1 MAGAA
6 PAALERRRPLWRA
19 RPSSS
24 LIPSAAMSTQTT
36 TTTVRIA
43 HSPDSDDAFMFYAL
57 TQGILD
63 VEGLE
68 IRHVLQDIESLNQAA
83 FQGTYEITALSFHA
97 YARLADRY
105 QLMPSGASFGDGYGP
120 IVVSRQPLGRA
131 DLPGLKVAI
140 PGELTTAHLALRLW
154 QPEVTTRIVPFDRI
168 LDVVLSG
175 EADAGV
181 VIHEGQLTYGD
192 LGLRS
197 VVDLGEWWKGETGLP
212 LPLGG
217 NGIRRDIDGGLKQRL
232 CRLLTESINYGLDHR
247 QEALGYATR
256 YARGLEDDPVRSDRF
271 VGMYVN
277 DWTRDYGEAGRRAVQ
292 LLLDRGFEAGILP
305 ARVTA
310 DFVEA

>member
-1 MAGAA
+1 MTETRT
-6 PAALERRRPLWRA
+6 L
-19 RPSSS
+19 
-24 LIPSAAMSTQTT
+24 TT
-36 TTTVRIA
+36 IRIA

-83 FQGTYEITALSFHA
+83 FQGTYEITALSFHG
-97 YARLADRY
+97 YAHLADRY
-105 QLMPSGASFGDGYGP
+105 QIMPSGASFGDGYGP
-120 IVVSRQPLGRA
+120 IVVSRRPLGRA
-131 DLPGLKVAI
+131 DLPGLKIAI
-140 PGELTTAHLALRLW
+140 PGQLTTAHLALRLW
-154 QPEVTTRIVPFDRI
+154 QPDVTTEIIPFDRI
-168 LDVVLSG
+168 LDVVQSG

-192 LGLRS
+192 LGLRK

-217 NGIRRDIDGGLKQRL
+217 NGIKRDLDPDLKRRL

-256 YARGLEDDPVRSDRF
+256 YARGLEDDPERSDRF

-305 ARVTA
+305 RH
-310 DFVEA
+310 VEAEFIDLE